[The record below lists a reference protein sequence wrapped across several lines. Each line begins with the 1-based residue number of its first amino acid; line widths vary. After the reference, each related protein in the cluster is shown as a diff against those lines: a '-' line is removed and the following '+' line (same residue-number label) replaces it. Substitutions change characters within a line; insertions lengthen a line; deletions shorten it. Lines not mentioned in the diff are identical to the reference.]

1 MLSWRKSMAL
11 SKQAKTLTTN
21 QINKMLDHLK
31 GTRYPTR
38 NRCIALLSCKAGLRA
53 KEIADL
59 KWGMVLNPEGNLSD
73 SINLTNDASKGKNGG
88 RVIPLNS
95 SLKESLENHKDEEGE
110 VLPHRHI
117 IHTERNSH
125 TTPNA
130 IAHMFKAWYKRVGF
144 DGCSSH
150 SGRRTFITNA
160 AKKVGFVGGSIRDI
174 QALAGHSSIQNTQ
187 RYIDQ
192 DVEAQKKLVNMI

>member
-1 MLSWRKSMAL
+1 MGTGLN
-11 SKQAKTLTTN
+11 KQAKILTTN
-21 QINKMLDHLK
+21 QITKMLDHLS
-31 GTRYPTR
+31 GTRHPNR
-38 NRCIALLSCKAGLRA
+38 NQVIFYLSAKAGLRA
-53 KEIADL
+53 KEIAEL
-59 KWGMVLNPEGNLSD
+59 KWGMVLDPEGNLSD

-95 SLKESLENHKDEEGE
+95 LLKESLENLMGE
-110 VLPHRHI
+110 HWDVLPHRHI

-130 IAHMFKAWYKRVGF
+130 IAHMFKSWYKRMGF
-144 DGCSSH
+144 EGCSSH

-192 DVEAQKKLVNMI
+192 NSEAQRKLVELV